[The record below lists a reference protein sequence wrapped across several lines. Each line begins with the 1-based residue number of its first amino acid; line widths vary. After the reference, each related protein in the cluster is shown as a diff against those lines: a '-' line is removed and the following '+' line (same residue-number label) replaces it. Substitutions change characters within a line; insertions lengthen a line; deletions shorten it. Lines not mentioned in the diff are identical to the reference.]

1 MKGTAV
7 MQQSLVILTLRA
19 NQVQETG
26 AKDATWEVVQEEA
39 VTKDITGEADASTA
53 RNTHH

>member
-26 AKDATWEVVQEEA
+26 AKDANGEVVQEEA